1 MTTTTDFF
9 TRCLKSAE
17 GLGRFCA
24 LAFLA
29 IVLAFS
35 PAARAAGEGIVVK
48 DARLELA
55 DDGWQL
61 SADFDIQFTPTL
73 REAVDRGV
81 ALYFIIEFEVRQ
93 PRWYWL
99 DKKNV
104 VVTRQRRIAYAPL
117 TQQYRLSVGNFSQN
131 IKSFAELKHQLS
143 SLRGWVVAGKDSLKP
158 GESYE
163 ASLRMRLETSLLP
176 KPFQISAVAS
186 NDWTLASDWHRWTVA
201 P

>member
-1 MTTTTDFF
+1 MTTTMDFF

-24 LAFLA
+24 PAFLA
-29 IVLAFS
+29 IVLGFS
-35 PAARAAGEGIVVK
+35 PSAQAASEGIAVK
-48 DARLELA
+48 DARLELT

-104 VVTRQRRIAYAPL
+104 AVTRERRIAYAPL
-117 TQQYRLSVGNFSQN
+117 TQLYRLSVGNFSQN
-131 IKSFAELKHQLS
+131 IKSFAEL
-143 SLRGWVVAGKDSLKP
+143 
-158 GESYE
+158 
-163 ASLRMRLETSLLP
+163 
-176 KPFQISAVAS
+176 
-186 NDWTLASDWHRWTVA
+186 
-201 P
+201 

>member
-9 TRCLKSAE
+9 TRCLKSAK
-17 GLGRFCA
+17 GLSRFCA
-24 LAFLA
+24 PAFIA
-29 IVLAFS
+29 FALAFS
-35 PAARAAGEGIVVK
+35 PAVRASEGIEVK
-48 DARLELA
+48 DARLELT

-81 ALYFIIEFEVRQ
+81 ALYFIIEFDVRQ

-104 VVTRQRRIAYAPL
+104 AVTRERRIAYAPL
-117 TQQYRLSVGNFSQN
+117 TQ
-131 IKSFAELKHQLS
+131 LS
-143 SLRGWVVAGKDSLKP
+143 SLRGWAVAGKDSLKP

-163 ASLRMRLETSLLP
+163 ASLRMRLDTSMLP

-186 NDWTLASDWHRWTVA
+186 NDWTLASDWRRWTVA